1 MNPLSKD
8 PKANSFPLPIL
19 NSAQTRELE
28 KKADADGISFD
39 EMMDRAGK
47 ALAIRI
53 QKRLTNHSNNVVL
66 FLIGPGNNGGD
77 GLVAARELETHADIK
92 VFACLLRPRSD
103 HLTKAAED
111 AGIHIFNYTLESG
124 RHMLY
129 QTTMDAN
136 IIVDSL
142 YGIGLR
148 LPLPDDAISM
158 FDTIKSALEDKHSQQ
173 NTLID
178 LNRPKLLNTLPFVIA
193 TDCPS
198 GLDVNSGQLD
208 MNTLPADE
216 TVTFLCAKPGFFREA
231 ATHYVGKLTVATLGV
246 PERYSEDFLTVRRV
260 AIADTVRKQL
270 PTRTNLSDKRSN
282 GRVLI
287 IAGCNKY
294 IGAVALTARA
304 AYRSGAGI
312 IYIASPISV
321 CERLS
326 GHLLEAVWLPV
337 PDQDELSTR
346 SLPVILESVPRVDAI
361 IFGPGI
367 GLAPETQT
375 LLSEL
380 LISELPP
387 LIVDADGLTLLSQL
401 TNWTALLPSSVVL
414 TPHQREFAR
423 LSGLSLH
430 ETQLNRWDLT
440 EKYAE
445 DWNVT
450 LLLKGA
456 FTVISSPKRPST
468 ILPFQLDALATA
480 GTGDV
485 LSGIIGAFLAGGC
498 DSEQAAIAG
507 GFIHAL
513 AGKQAQDLIGSSRS
527 VIASDVV
534 NSLGAAFAQLE
545 SASF

>member
-1 MNPLSKD
+1 MNPLSKAT
-8 PKANSFPLPIL
+8 KTNSFPLPIL

-28 KKADADGISFD
+28 KKADADGISYD

-47 ALAIRI
+47 ALAARI
-53 QKRLTNHSNNVVL
+53 QKRLTNHSNQVVL

-77 GLVAARELETHADIK
+77 GLVAARELGSHADII

-103 HLTKAAED
+103 HLTKTAED
-111 AGIHIFNYTLESG
+111 SGIHIFNFTLESG
-124 RHMLY
+124 RNKLY
-129 QTTMDAN
+129 QTAMDAN

-148 LPLPDDAISM
+148 LPLPDDATSM
-158 FDTIKSALEDKHSQQ
+158 LEAIKNALEDKHSQQ

-178 LNRPKLLNTLPFVIA
+178 LYQPKHSNTLPFVIA

-198 GLDVNSGQLD
+198 GMDVNSGQLD
-208 MNTLPADE
+208 MNTLPAGE
-216 TVTFLCAKPGFFREA
+216 TVTYLCAKPGFFREA
-231 ATHYVGKLTVATLGV
+231 ATHHVGKLTVATLGV
-246 PERYSEDFLTVRRV
+246 SERFSEDYLTVRRV
-260 AIADTVRKQL
+260 AYADAVRKQL

-282 GRVLI
+282 GRLLI
-287 IAGCNKY
+287 IAGCKKY
-294 IGAVALTARA
+294 IGAAALAARA

-312 IYIASPISV
+312 IYIASPTSV
-321 CERLS
+321 RERLS
-326 GHLLEAVWLPV
+326 GDLLEAVWLPT

-361 IFGPGI
+361 VFGPGI
-367 GLAPETQT
+367 GLASETLT

-380 LISELPP
+380 LIPDLPP

-401 TNWTALLPSSVVL
+401 TNWTASLPSSVVL

-423 LSGLSLH
+423 LSGLPLD
-430 ETQLNRWDLT
+430 EIQLNRWHLT

-456 FTVISSPKRPST
+456 FTVISSPNRPST
-468 ILPFQLDALATA
+468 VLPFQLDALATA

-507 GFIHAL
+507 GFVHAL
-513 AGKQAQDLIGSSRS
+513 AGKQAQDRIGSSRS
-527 VIASDVV
+527 VIASDAIK
-534 NSLGAAFAQLE
+534 SLGAAFAQLE
-545 SASF
+545 SASL